1 VGHGGG
7 GPGYAAAVF
16 AVPSADIAA
25 IVLAADERYPAQ
37 ETALDLLSSHA

>member
-1 VGHGGG
+1 MGHGGG

-16 AVPSADIAA
+16 VVPGADVAA

-37 ETALDLLSSHA
+37 ETALDLLSTYA